1 MQTLEFSG
9 LITAGKLPPSVSQQI
24 MSSLSGF
31 EGKRVMISIRE
42 QKKRRSL
49 NQNRYMFGVVIK
61 MITQAFRDA
70 GNAVDDEG
78 VFSFM
83 KSEVWKLRQVYV
95 TPEGE
100 ILYGPGSTRLW
111 TTMEM
116 EVRLEQARAWAVETL
131 GIVIPLPHEDL
142 SCVVEAS

>member
-1 MQTLEFSG
+1 MQQLEFSG
-9 LITAGKLPPSVSQQI
+9 LVTAGKLPPSVSQQI
-24 MSSLSGF
+24 MTALAGC
-31 EGKRVMISIRE
+31 EGKRVIVSIRE

-61 MITQAFRDA
+61 LITQAFRDA

-100 ILYGPGSTRLW
+100 VLYGPGSTRLW
-111 TTMEM
+111 TTHEM
-116 EVRLEQARAWAVETL
+116 EVRLEQARGWAAETL
-131 GIVIPLPHEDL
+131 GIAIPLPHEDL
-142 SCVVEAS
+142 SCVGESS